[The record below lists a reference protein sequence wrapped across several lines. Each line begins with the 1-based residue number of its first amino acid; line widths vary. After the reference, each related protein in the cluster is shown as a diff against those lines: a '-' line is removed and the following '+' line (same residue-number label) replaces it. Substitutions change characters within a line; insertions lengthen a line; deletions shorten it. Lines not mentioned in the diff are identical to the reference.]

1 MANKILS
8 FPVKIY
14 ALGGLGEV
22 GKNTYCVESD
32 NDLLIVDAGVR
43 FPEENLVGVDYVIP
57 DYTQLKNSQS
67 KIKGLVITHGHE
79 DHIGGIPFLV
89 QSVNIP
95 VIYAPRL
102 AAALIREKLLDHRIK
117 ENVKIVEYDEND
129 TLHFGEFV
137 VNFFRV
143 THSIPDSFGIVI
155 DTPAGRIVDT
165 GDFKID
171 LTPVGPD
178 INLQKIARIGEE
190 GVDLLLS
197 DSTNAAQEGYTPSE
211 KNVISSINEIFSKA
225 NGRIIVSTFSSNISR
240 IQQIT
245 DAAIS
250 HKRKVAVI
258 GRSMEYVMTFA
269 RKYGYIKIAD
279 DQLVAQEDI
288 WRIED
293 DKLVIL
299 CTGSQG
305 EPMAALSRIANGEHR
320 ALKIKPG
327 DTVVFSSNPI
337 PGNQMGI
344 NRVVN
349 TLTKLGC
356 IVITNSL
363 FSDIHSSGH
372 PRKQELRLMLKL
384 LNPKYF
390 MPAHGEYYML
400 KSHADIAV
408 QVGIDRSRIF
418 ICGNGDVLIMQNHKV
433 REEGRVQAEDIFID
447 GNDIT
452 GISTAIISDRK
463 ILKEDGM
470 VEVMVAIDPK
480 ANQLIGKPIVKTLG
494 FIAEGQYKDH
504 LVRHASTRVEDSLNE
519 LMHSNKVTFAA
530 IKNDIKS
537 VVSRYF
543 FKKTQ
548 RNPMIIP
555 VIMSKNI

>member
-197 DSTNAAQEGYTPSE
+197 DSTNAAQECYTPSE